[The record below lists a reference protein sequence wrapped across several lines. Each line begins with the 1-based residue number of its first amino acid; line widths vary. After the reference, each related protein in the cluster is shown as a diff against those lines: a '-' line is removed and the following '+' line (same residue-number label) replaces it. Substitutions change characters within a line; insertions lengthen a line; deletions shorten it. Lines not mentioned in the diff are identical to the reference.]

1 MAAINDQPPTELT
14 TSDDRAGRCR
24 RLLRRTACGAAL
36 AVAAIGLAACGGD
49 DSPGASAEGLATVSD
64 CIADAGVTVAPT
76 SLSQSF
82 MDEHGIVGA
91 LDLGPRGSDLGGGD
105 LLFFESS
112 GKADS
117 FFIDL
122 TGSGTAAALR
132 QKDSVVIEYESDVA
146 SEVAELVMG
155 CAG

>member
-1 MAAINDQPPTELT
+1 MTAINDQPLTEST
-14 TSDDRAGRCR
+14 ETRPRHCR
-24 RLLRRTACGAAL
+24 RLLRRSAFCAAL
-36 AVAAIGLAACGGD
+36 VVAAVGLAACGGD

-91 LDLGPRGSDLGGGD
+91 LDLGPRGSDVGGGE

-117 FFIDL
+117 YFIDL
-122 TGSGTAAALR
+122 TGTGTAAALR
-132 QKDSVVIEYESDVA
+132 QKDAVVLEYESDVA